1 MCVDICVC
9 LKGGARTLQQRKA
22 RKEMN
27 EETQFYLVQISG
39 KSKTRKCRFLCMQI
53 SKKWDIGERFISL
66 SVFRCGSCQ
75 LETS

>member
-1 MCVDICVC
+1 MCGYLCVSE
-9 LKGGARTLQQRKA
+9 GGSQNSAA
-22 RKEMN
+22 EESKERNN
-27 EETQFYLVQISG
+27 EETQFCLVQIPG

-53 SKKWDIGERFISL
+53 SKKCDIGERFISL

>member
-9 LKGGARTLQQRKA
+9 QKGGARTLQQRKA

-27 EETQFYLVQISG
+27 EGTHFCLVQIPG
-39 KSKTRKCRFLCMQI
+39 KSKARKCRLLCMQI
-53 SKKWDIGERFISL
+53 SKKCDIGERFISL